1 MTLCPFMSRPIV
13 RPLEPEYRGYAVELY
28 EADCMR
34 ETCEAW
40 SKADS
45 CCWLIFGNNVIDI
58 QRNGHPVL
66 QMVRGEVPE

>member
-1 MTLCPFMSRPIV
+1 MTICPFMSRPLDTW
-13 RPLEPEYRGYAVELY
+13 RDANDSPLAKVE
-28 EADCMR
+28 CQR
-34 ETCEAW
+34 EDCEAW

-66 QMVRGEVPE
+66 QMVRGEVRE